1 MYVDTFGCARFSLS
15 LSLCPFVSRL
25 LARSLAPL
33 CMAVC
38 VYGVVAGSSE
48 CANADNNAWL
58 EKVGEAGRPIYNADN
73 NCGPNLIFMSQS
85 DLLSGPLSTGLFQS
99 LRGPFLEIHCCTR
112 TRDTHEGRP

>member
-15 LSLCPFVSRL
+15 LFVHLSLVCWLALSLLFVW
-25 LARSLAPL
+25 L
-33 CMAVC
+33 CAC
-38 VYGVVAGSSE
+38 GVVAGSSE

>member
-1 MYVDTFGCARFSLS
+1 MC
-15 LSLCPFVSRL
+15 LCPFVSLFFSLFVRL
-25 LARSLAPL
+25 LARSFAPL
-33 CMAVC
+33 CTIVRVC
-38 VYGVVAGSSE
+38 VCGVVAGSSE

-99 LRGPFLEIHCCTR
+99 LRGPFLEIHCCTCS
-112 TRDTHEGRP
+112 RDTHEGRRK